1 MDCSLPGSSIH
12 GILQGRILLQDV
24 FLTQR
29 WPHLFC
35 LLHWQSGSLLLAPH
49 GKPIGMCGW
58 TKPSC
63 RVLTRS
69 LCLIQSQGSCSTF
82 KNRGWEDSLQCW
94 IANFSRKWIVWM
106 TSESLHSFCLPQVE
120 RLYLPH
126 TLNISQILPVVFPLA
141 GPSVF
146 DVNLASSPCSSFNQG
161 EHCLCYLSLSRKSDN
176 RTEISGATQVLQAS
190 SPNVRELLS
199 LWPVKFW
206 F

>member
-1 MDCSLPGSSIH
+1 
-12 GILQGRILLQDV
+12 
-24 FLTQR
+24 
-29 WPHLFC
+29 
-35 LLHWQSGSLLLAPH
+35 
-49 GKPIGMCGW
+49 
-58 TKPSC
+58 
-63 RVLTRS
+63 
-69 LCLIQSQGSCSTF
+69 
-82 KNRGWEDSLQCW
+82 
-94 IANFSRKWIVWM
+94 M

-146 DVNLASSPCSSFNQG
+146 DINLASSPCSSFNQG

-199 LWPVKFW
+199 L
-206 F
+206 

>member
-1 MDCSLPGSSIH
+1 MHAKLLQPCLTLCEPMDCSLPGSSIH

-120 RLYLPH
+120 RLTFLFV
-126 TLNISQILPVVFPLA
+126 ILLTWVFSCIFA
-141 GPSVF
+141 
-146 DVNLASSPCSSFNQG
+146 
-161 EHCLCYLSLSRKSDN
+161 
-176 RTEISGATQVLQAS
+176 
-190 SPNVRELLS
+190 
-199 LWPVKFW
+199 W
-206 F
+206 